1 MNIFKATFYKYEPM
15 MLDEYSELISE
26 TENSKYL
33 FQTRSLAENHHIELC
48 PLVGKYRGSLY
59 LFLYSLKL
67 LIVELGHKK
76 TLTKK

>member
-33 FQTRSLAENHHIELC
+33 FQTRFSL
-48 PLVGKYRGSLY
+48 
-59 LFLYSLKL
+59 
-67 LIVELGHKK
+67 
-76 TLTKK
+76 